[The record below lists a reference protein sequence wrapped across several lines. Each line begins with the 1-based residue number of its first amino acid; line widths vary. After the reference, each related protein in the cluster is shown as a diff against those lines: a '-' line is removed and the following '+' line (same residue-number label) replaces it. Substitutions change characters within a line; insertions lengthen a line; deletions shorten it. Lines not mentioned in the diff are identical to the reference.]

1 MLWAAI
7 ALPELPLSAV
17 FRAGD
22 EGPCAVFDGPE
33 NRPQLIAVNAAAA
46 ALGIRPGHAPAAAHA
61 LSAELR
67 LRRRDTAAE
76 TALLEGL
83 AAWAYGFSGMV
94 ALAAPDALLLEVG
107 ASLRLFRGWPALERR
122 LREGLDELGH
132 AHRLAMAPTPLGAR
146 VLADVADGTAVSD
159 EGRLLT
165 ALGHVALGQAH
176 LPDKTVAALAAMGLR
191 RLRDLFRL
199 PRPELARRVGD
210 AVLAHLDRLRGSA
223 ADPRPLYRPPDRFA
237 SRIEFDREMDS
248 TEALLFPLLRLT
260 RELAAFLLA
269 RDGGVQQFELVFEHE
284 LHAQGSIDGT
294 DIPTHS
300 RQPTVGAAHG
310 CDRGLAAH
318 TSPPQARHPTGTT
331 AGAHRMRDRVAS
343 VSPGDRDTPKL
354 RGRSHGQL
362 LQEARE
368 PAPQIL
374 THDGTIGSVTR
385 IPVGL
390 LEPVRAAEALFEFA
404 RGRLER
410 IALPAPARAI
420 TLRADA
426 LPPFVPA
433 RRDLFDIR
441 PGAGLDWPTLA
452 ERLRARLG
460 DRAVRGFAIHPDHR
474 PERAWRE
481 QQHPHPHRAGL
492 GPPSRNASGTPRPST
507 PGARS
512 HAPTTTQADP
522 TVNAGAT
529 AASPL
534 PHAIDPRPRPVW
546 LLPRA
551 LPLRGQVARLLAG
564 PERIETGWWDGY
576 DVRRDYY
583 VAELATGQ
591 RAWLYREAGG
601 GDDWMLQ
608 GWFA

>member
-22 EGPCAVFDGPE
+22 EGPCAVFNGPE

-46 ALGIRPGHAPAAAHA
+46 ALGIRPGHAPVVARALAAG
-61 LSAELR
+61 LR
-67 LRRRDTAAE
+67 LRRRDAAAE
-76 TALLEGL
+76 AALLEGL
-83 AAWAYGFSGMV
+83 GAWAYGFSGMV
-94 ALAAPDALLLEVG
+94 ALDGDAVLLEVG

-146 VLADVADGTAVSD
+146 VLADVADGTAVND

-165 ALGHVALGQAH
+165 ALGHVPLEQAR
-176 LPDKTVAALAAMGLR
+176 LPDGAAAALSAMGLR

-199 PRPELARRVGD
+199 PRPELGRRVGD
-210 AVLAHLDRLRGSA
+210 AVLAQLDRLRGA
-223 ADPRPLYRPPDRFA
+223 LPDPRPLYRPPDRFA

-294 DIPTHS
+294 EPPKT
-300 RQPTVGAAHG
+300 AHG
-310 CDRGLAAH
+310 CDH
-318 TSPPQARHPTGTT
+318 NVPVPP
-331 AGAHRMRDRVAS
+331 D
-343 VSPGDRDTPKL
+343 DRDTPE
-354 RGRSHGQL
+354 RPSQV
-362 LQEARE
+362 
-368 PAPQIL
+368 L
-374 THDGTIGSVTR
+374 THDGTIGSITR
-385 IPVGL
+385 IPIGL

-410 IALPAPARAI
+410 IDLPAPARAI
-420 TLRADA
+420 SLRADA

-460 DRAVRGFAIHPDHR
+460 DRAVRGFAMHPDHR

-481 QQHPHPHRAGL
+481 HSHVQRRSGGVACIGL
-492 GPPSRNASGTPRPST
+492 PTRP
-507 PGARS
+507 A
-512 HAPTTTQADP
+512 
-522 TVNAGAT
+522 
-529 AASPL
+529 
-534 PHAIDPRPRPVW
+534 W

-551 LPLRGQVARLLAG
+551 LPLRGRVDCLLAG

-591 RAWLYREAGG
+591 RAWLYREVDGG
-601 GDDWMLQ
+601 DWMLQ

>member
-61 LSAELR
+61 LSADLR

-76 TALLEGL
+76 AALLEGL

-94 ALAAPDALLLEVG
+94 ALAVPDALLLEVG
-107 ASLRLFRGWPALERR
+107 ASLRLFRGWPTLERR

-132 AHRLAMAPTPLGAR
+132 PHRLAMAPTPLGAR
-146 VLADVADGTAVSD
+146 VLADVADGTAVND

-165 ALGHVALGQAH
+165 ALGHVSLEQAH
-176 LPDKTVAALAAMGLR
+176 LAEKTVAALAAMGLR

-210 AVLAHLDRLRGSA
+210 AVLAHLDRLRGSI

-237 SRIEFDREMDS
+237 ARIEFDREIDS
-248 TEALLFPLLRLT
+248 TEALLFPLLRLS

-284 LHAQGSIDGT
+284 LHAQGSIDGSES
-294 DIPTHS
+294 PTRP
-300 RQPTVGAAHG
+300 RQPN
-310 CDRGLAAH
+310 
-318 TSPPQARHPTGTT
+318 
-331 AGAHRMRDRVAS
+331 
-343 VSPGDRDTPKL
+343 
-354 RGRSHGQL
+354 
-362 LQEARE
+362 
-368 PAPQIL
+368 APRIL
-374 THDGTIGSVTR
+374 THDGSIGSVTR
-385 IPVGL
+385 VTVSL

-410 IALPAPARAI
+410 VDLPAPARAI
-420 TLRADA
+420 SLRADS

-460 DRAVRGFAIHPDHR
+460 DRAVRGFTMHADHR

-481 QQHPHPHRAGL
+481 CPGVRASS
-492 GPPSRNASGTPRPST
+492 P
-507 PGARS
+507 
-512 HAPTTTQADP
+512 
-522 TVNAGAT
+522 
-529 AASPL
+529 AASCGAEL
-534 PHAIDPRPRPVW
+534 RPRPVW

-583 VAELATGQ
+583 MAELATGQ
-591 RAWLYREAGG
+591 RAWLYREVDG
-601 GDDWMLQ
+601 GDGWMLQ